1 MNRRKFL
8 RAAGVASA
16 GALFGSV
23 AKTAIGASTDARGS
37 AGEASGLN
45 VGSTWHTY
53 ELTTKVEVLKYPGA
67 TRVWVP
73 AVLPNEL
80 PFQRSF
86 GNSIETVGGKGI
98 VNQNGK
104 EFFAVAYAEFPAGT
118 APVFTVTSRVATRD
132 YFVDL
137 SLPGTSALALT
148 PAERAYYLRAT
159 KLQPTDG
166 IVRDTA
172 LRITASATTDVDKA
186 RAIYEWIV
194 ENTFRNPKTRGCGLG
209 DIRFMLES
217 GDLGGKCADLNALC
231 VGLARAAGL
240 PARHAYGI
248 RVAPSALGY
257 KSLGPAT
264 ENVTHGQHC
273 RAEVFLAGYGW
284 VPMDPADVRK
294 VILEEPG
301 NLTLNDEMV
310 KKARTRLFGS
320 WDMNWI
326 AYNFANDVT
335 LPGATDAA
343 TLPFLM
349 YTQGESGGTKIDP
362 YDQENFKYT
371 ITSKTVATDDAA
383 S

>member
-1 MNRRKFL
+1 M
-8 RAAGVASA
+8 AGVGASA
-16 GALFGSV
+16 RVGV
-23 AKTAIGASTDARGS
+23 DARDG
-37 AGEASGLN
+37 AGAPS
-45 VGSTWHTY
+45 VGSTWNTY
-53 ELTTKVEVLKYPGA
+53 ELTTRVEVVKYPGA

-86 GNSIETVGGKGI
+86 GNSIETVGGKGA
-98 VNQNGK
+98 VNQDARD
-104 EFFAVAYAEFPAGT
+104 FFAVAYAEFPAGV
-118 APVFTVTSRVATRD
+118 APVFTVKSRVATRD

-137 SLPGTSALALT
+137 ALPGTSTAVLS

-159 KLQPTDG
+159 RLQPTDG

-172 LRITASATTDVDKA
+172 LRITAGAGTDVEKA

-301 NLTLNDEMV
+301 NLTLNDDMV

-326 AYNFANDVT
+326 AYNFANDVA

-349 YTQGESGGTKIDP
+349 YTQGESGGAKIDP

-371 ITSKTVATDDAA
+371 ITSKTLPTDDAA

>member
-1 MNRRKFL
+1 MNRRRFL
-8 RAAGVASA
+8 QAAGVASA
-16 GALFGSV
+16 GAFVPGALRAGGRAGV
-23 AKTAIGASTDARGS
+23 AAGDDAAAVS
-37 AGEASGLN
+37 

-53 ELTTKVEVLKYPGA
+53 ELTTRVEVMKYPGA

-80 PFQRSF
+80 PFQRSL
-86 GNSIETVGGKGI
+86 GNSIETVGGKGT
-98 VNQNGK
+98 VNQDGR
-104 EFFAVAYAEFPAGT
+104 EFFAVAYAEFPAGV
-118 APVFTVTSRVATRD
+118 APVFSVTSRVATRD

-137 SLPGTSALALT
+137 SLPGTSAAVLT

-172 LRITASATTDVDKA
+172 LRITAGAGSDVEKA

-301 NLTLNDEMV
+301 NLTLNDDMV

-349 YTQGESGGTKIDP
+349 YTQGESGGAKIDP

-371 ITSKTVATDDAA
+371 ITSKTIATDDAA
-383 S
+383 AG